1 MPIMTQGSDAPSR
14 EAIRSRAIEFIRQNF
29 GSLGD
34 LPKAVIPVIWVTAY
48 RSMEAAM
55 TAEAQG
61 GQNALVKSMLLDGG
75 QFAREFEASTLRGK
89 LLHDMIPIIRSSAS
103 RAAQLANSQL
113 LIDLLKWGIVDAGSM
128 SGLRR
133 TIARQF
139 AKADPEYENPIPQE
153 VTA

>member
-1 MPIMTQGSDAPSR
+1 
-14 EAIRSRAIEFIRQNF
+14 
-29 GSLGD
+29 
-34 LPKAVIPVIWVTAY
+34 
-48 RSMEAAM
+48 
-55 TAEAQG
+55 
-61 GQNALVKSMLLDGG
+61 MLLDGG
-75 QFAREFEASTLRGK
+75 RFAREFEASTLRVK
-89 LLHDMIPIIRSSAS
+89 LLHEMIPIIRSSAS
-103 RAAQLANSQL
+103 RAAQLADSQL

>member
-1 MPIMTQGSDAPSR
+1 
-14 EAIRSRAIEFIRQNF
+14 
-29 GSLGD
+29 
-34 LPKAVIPVIWVTAY
+34 
-48 RSMEAAM
+48 M

-61 GQNALVKSMLLDGG
+61 GPNALVKSMLLDGG
-75 QFAREFEASTLRGK
+75 RFAREFEASTLRVK
-89 LLHDMIPIIRSSAS
+89 LLHEMIPIIRSSAS
-103 RAAQLANSQL
+103 RAAQLADSQL

>member
-14 EAIRSRAIEFIRQNF
+14 EAIRSRAVEFIRRNF

-61 GQNALVKSMLLDGG
+61 GPNALVKSMLLDGG
-75 QFAREFEASTLRGK
+75 RFAREFEASTLRVK
-89 LLHDMIPIIRSSAS
+89 LLHEMIPIIRSSAS
-103 RAAQLANSQL
+103 RAAQLADSQL
-113 LIDLLKWGIVDAGSM
+113 LIDLLKWGIVDGGSM